1 MILKVYSQS
10 ESSTSES
17 STSGSLSLS
26 TELAEQTNMTA
37 SKTIRIFMLYNEV
50 NSCCEEDAKLL
61 ISESTC
67 WEVSVWHDGAKFIS
81 HVVWPSLKASSNV
94 LSVGISL
101 AQGL

>member
-1 MILKVYSQS
+1 
-10 ESSTSES
+10 
-17 STSGSLSLS
+17 
-26 TELAEQTNMTA
+26 
-37 SKTIRIFMLYNEV
+37 MLYNEV

-67 WEVSVWHDGAKFIS
+67 WEVSVWHDGAKFMS
-81 HVVWPSLKASSNV
+81 HVVWPSLKASSDV